1 MKKLWNLGWEMYR
14 KYREGIDYLFWGGI
28 AFVLSMVLFYVF
40 ANMLMIDEQISNI
53 ITWVICVIFTYI
65 TNRTFVFRSKSSGMK
80 AITKEFIDFTSARL
94 ATLILENIV
103 LFICIDLLTWHNMV
117 AKLIGQFLV
126 IVSNYILSKLWI
138 FKKKENA

>member
-40 ANMLMIDEQISNI
+40 ANMMMIEEQISNI

-65 TNRTFVFRSKSSGMK
+65 TNRTFVFRSRSSGVK
-80 AITKEFIDFTSARL
+80 AVTKEFVDFTSARL
-94 ATLILENIV
+94 ATLILENVV